1 MTRRPIL
8 VDCDTGIDDALAL
21 AYLLAEP
28 TVEIVGVTTVSGN
41 TDAAR
46 AAANTLSLFQ
56 LAGVHDIPV
65 AVGAHDFRGRAY
77 AGGAPHV
84 HGHDGVGGIAWAAAA
99 RAHDARPAVEL
110 IDHLASRHPDLTVLA
125 LGPLTNLAAYAEAP
139 GVAAFDRLVV
149 MGGAFAHSG
158 NVTAWAEAN
167 IHNDPESAAI
177 VFAQDWDT
185 TLMPLDVT
193 MTQTLDATDLV
204 RLEAIPGVDSVAV
217 GSLPAVGS
225 ARIAYE
231 LAGDTPIDAFG
242 VSVKQ
247 WPAFA
252 DSAQALDRLKQRFR
266 LGVITNCDDDLFA
279 ASNEKLGT
287 RFDWVITAQQAEG
300 YKPRIENF
308 EYAFA
313 HIDVPRERILHVAQ
327 SLFHDHVPAKAVGM
341 TTVWIDRRQGQEGF
355 GATPPASAQPDLV
368 VPDMRSFAALA
379 TG

>member
-46 AAANTLSLFQ
+46 AAANTLSLFE

-84 HGHDGVGGIAWAAAA
+84 HGEDGVGGIAWAAADRSPDT
-99 RAHDARPAVEL
+99 RAAVEL
-110 IDHLASRHPDLTVLA
+110 IDHLASRNPDLTVLA

-139 GVAAFDRLVV
+139 GVTAFHRLVV

-167 IHNDPESAAI
+167 IHNDPESAAV
-177 VFAQDWDT
+177 VFAQDWDIT
-185 TLMPLDVT
+185 AVPLDVT

-204 RLEAIPGVDSVAV
+204 RLEAIPGAVPQALAGMLPAYLDFYENRVFPDRRCALHDPLAAMVAAGALRGLSVASGQIEV
-217 GSLPAVGS
+217 RLSGGERGRTVSSRASSTQRWVRGMEGS
-225 ARIAYE
+225 AVE
-231 LAGDTPIDAFG
+231 LLIERLE
-242 VSVKQ
+242 SRE
-247 WPAFA
+247 WP
-252 DSAQALDRLKQRFR
+252 
-266 LGVITNCDDDLFA
+266 G
-279 ASNEKLGT
+279 
-287 RFDWVITAQQAEG
+287 
-300 YKPRIENF
+300 
-308 EYAFA
+308 
-313 HIDVPRERILHVAQ
+313 
-327 SLFHDHVPAKAVGM
+327 
-341 TTVWIDRRQGQEGF
+341 
-355 GATPPASAQPDLV
+355 
-368 VPDMRSFAALA
+368 
-379 TG
+379 